1 MRAKGLVPV
10 EGIAGVSM
18 IRTVAA
24 QKLSEHE
31 ES

>member
-1 MRAKGLVPV
+1 MRAKGLAPV
-10 EGIAGVSM
+10 KRIAGVSM
-18 IRTVAA
+18 MRTVAA

>member
-1 MRAKGLVPV
+1 MRGKGSAPV
-10 EGIAGVSM
+10 EGVAGVSV